1 MPRVLETFGQGRH
14 DVTPPDEHGTGLG
27 LAIVKSLIEA
37 HGGRIG
43 IESVLGEGTT
53 VTVTLPQTQV
63 HMAA

>member
-14 DVTPPDEHGTGLG
+14 DVTPTDEHGTGLG

-43 IESVLGEGTT
+43 IESRLGEGTT
-53 VTVTLPQTQV
+53 VTVTLPQDKV
-63 HMAA
+63 HLAA